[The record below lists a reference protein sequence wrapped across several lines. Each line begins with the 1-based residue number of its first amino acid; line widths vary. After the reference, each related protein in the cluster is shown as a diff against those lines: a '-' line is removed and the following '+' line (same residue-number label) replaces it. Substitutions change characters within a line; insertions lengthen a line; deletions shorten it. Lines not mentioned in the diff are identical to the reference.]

1 MVSAANNDS
10 QSGLNRSG
18 VNDVRLPLRQNRDMS
33 KAIANVAEPVV
44 LISAGAAGIG
54 RVMAESFLA
63 RNYRVHVCDSDPAAI
78 AALLQASP
86 DISATKADISNVAQ
100 VEQVFEDLDNLYGRL
115 DVLVN
120 NAGIAGPT
128 AHVEDIEPAE
138 WDRTIAVDLNGH
150 FYCARQAIPLLKES
164 RGSIISIASNA
175 ALMGCPGRAPYA
187 ASKWGIIGLTKTLAM
202 ELGPDGVRVNAICPA
217 SVEGQRLDGV
227 IERDAQSR
235 GRAADAIRDV
245 YLRQS
250 SLRTFIQPE
259 DVASLAL
266 FLASDRAS
274 KISGQ
279 AIALDGHTETLANW
293 LE

>member
-1 MVSAANNDS
+1 MVSVANNDS

-18 VNDVRLPLRQNRDMS
+18 ISDVRLPLRQNRDMTEVV
-33 KAIANVAEPVV
+33 ANVAAPVV

-63 RNYRVHVCDSDPAAI
+63 RKYRVHVCDSDPAAI

-150 FYCARQAIPLLKES
+150 FYCTRQAIPLLKQS

-202 ELGPDGVRVNAICPA
+202 ELGPHGVRVNAICPA
-217 SVEGQRLDGV
+217 SVEGQRLNGV

-235 GRAADAIRDV
+235 GQAVDAIRDV

-274 KISGQ
+274 RISGQ

-293 LE
+293 LD